1 MPEGVSRDKN
11 YVINYQ
17 CPRCGC
23 RYSISSNNQGTSK
36 PKLKGDKIATTILYL
51 IGIPCVIL
59 IIAVFALYFMSM
71 FMDVTPALNVILSVF
86 EGITGSISGFMERLQ
101 DNPNIQGLMT
111 FLPRIV
117 VMLVC
122 FPIHECA
129 HAWTAY
135 KLGDNT
141 GKLQGRITLNPF
153 KHLDMYGALMVL
165 LAGIGYAKPV
175 PVNPA
180 NFKHKKRD
188 MALTAFAGPFSN
200 MLMAVCILFIIK
212 WHGRVIVIS
221 GHDFILQLLLYTA
234 YINISLAVFNMIPVP
249 PLDGS
254 KVLGAVLPDGLYN
267 DVIRKGPK
275 AALILFLA
283 IMLCNRMGYSPIGTA
298 SGAIFNRLY
307 GLIVMGTL

>member
-1 MPEGVSRDKN
+1 VAVDTLYLLIIKGLQNKK
-11 YVINYQ
+11 
-17 CPRCGC
+17 
-23 RYSISSNNQGTSK
+23 T
-36 PKLKGDKIATTILYL
+36 KGDKIATTILYL

-59 IIAVFALYFMSM
+59 VIAVFVLYFMSM

-86 EGITGSISGFMERLQ
+86 EGITGSITGFMGRLQ
-101 DNPNIQGLMT
+101 NNPNLQGLMT

-153 KHLDMYGALMVL
+153 KHLDAYGALMVL

-180 NFKHKKRD
+180 NFKRN
-188 MALTAFAGPFSN
+188 SQ
-200 MLMAVCILFIIK
+200 
-212 WHGRVIVIS
+212 IVR
-221 GHDFILQLLLYTA
+221 
-234 YINISLAVFNMIPVP
+234 
-249 PLDGS
+249 GS
-254 KVLGAVLPDGLYN
+254 
-267 DVIRKGPK
+267 
-275 AALILFLA
+275 
-283 IMLCNRMGYSPIGTA
+283 C
-298 SGAIFNRLY
+298 
-307 GLIVMGTL
+307 